1 MLDLLVP
8 LLIGAVVVL
17 LAAAGAFGAVAARTI
32 GGGHRVTVSLT
43 DGSVLSGRTRATWPG
58 RVRLVDVETNEGEV
72 PGTVLISSRHVVTVQ
87 VIS

>member
-8 LLIGAVVVL
+8 LLLAVTVPATV
-17 LAAAGAFGAVAARTI
+17 AAALVASSRRTV

-43 DGSVLSGRTRATWPG
+43 DGSVLSGRTQPTWPG
-58 RVRLVDVETNEGEV
+58 RIRLVDVETAEGEV
-72 PGTVLISSRHVVTVQ
+72 PGVVLVDGRHVVTVQ